1 MDNTEDILNQVTEKK
16 YYGLTWITG
25 NFAISSYYE
34 LLNYL
39 ETKHEN
45 ISIINMAEEI
55 DLSPEVL
62 KYGLDYTHI
71 PLENGKYIKLENI
84 NKIIYTAKVKY
95 NKGMKIIFTCYGGIN
110 RSPSATCIALM
121 SKDIDKN
128 KYLSYESA
136 LSLIMGK
143 RKVVSPLPQL
153 LLSIQ
158 NYYYVKPLKKILE
171 DIENKFSDDIL
182 NTYKRRTIFSS
193 TNNAITL
200 SKKIEFITQKINS
213 LWKEY
218 QYSTDKPWNYSYGIL
233 TIINRYFVLGDL
245 YIRNLDQLLI
255 SNCPHSTEIL
265 KTIRNYTLHAEEIMY
280 QMNNLGAEDFSYPL

>member
-1 MDNTEDILNQVTEKK
+1 MDNIEDIINQVTEKK
-16 YYGLTWITG
+16 YYGLTWITN

-62 KYGLDYTHI
+62 KYNLDYTYI

-95 NKGMKIIFTCYGGIN
+95 SKGMKIIFTCYGGIN

-136 LSLIMGK
+136 LSLIMEK
-143 RKVVSPLPQL
+143 RKIVSPLPQL

-158 NYYYVKPLKKILE
+158 NFYYVKPLKKILE

-182 NTYKRRTIFSS
+182 DTYKKTTVLSYNSALF
-193 TNNAITL
+193 L
-200 SKKIEFITQKINS
+200 SKKIDIITQRINF
-213 LWKEY
+213 LWKKY
-218 QYSTDKPWNYSYGIL
+218 QLLKDNPWNYSYGIL
-233 TIINRYFVLGDL
+233 TAINRYFVLGDL
-245 YIRNLDQLLI
+245 YIRNLNQILI

-265 KTIRNYTLHAEEIMY
+265 KVIRNYTLHAEEVMY
-280 QMNNLGAEDFSYPL
+280 QMNNLGAEDFSYPM